1 MICGHRQTSKYMG
14 VFESMNGGP
23 ESHFGLIVILGSH
36 AVPHAISVVNFTIG
50 LFNNAAVMSKEGVF
64 GYGSMKVT

>member
-1 MICGHRQTSKYMG
+1 MICGHRQMSKYMG
-14 VFESMNGGP
+14 VLESMNGGP

-36 AVPHAISVVNFTIG
+36 AVPHAISVVNFAID
-50 LFNNAAVMSKEGVF
+50 LFNDAAAMLRWEDF